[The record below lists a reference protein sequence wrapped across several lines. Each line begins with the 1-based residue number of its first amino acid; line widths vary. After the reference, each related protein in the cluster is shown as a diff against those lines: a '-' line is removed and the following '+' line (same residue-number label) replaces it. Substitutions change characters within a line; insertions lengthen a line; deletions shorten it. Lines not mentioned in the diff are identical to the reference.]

1 MHNILRNFLWSTV
14 LASLVVSVN
23 PVKTKISNDDLHFP
37 FHVIDQLDGLAL
49 PTNNTTKV
57 AENTV
62 PLILGSS

>member
-1 MHNILRNFLWSTV
+1 MHAILRNFLWSTI
-14 LASLVVSVN
+14 LASLVVPVK
-23 PVKTKISNDDLHFP
+23 PVKTKIINDDLHFP
-37 FHVIDQLDGLAL
+37 FHVIDQLEGL

>member
-1 MHNILRNFLWSTV
+1 MHDILRNFILSTI

-23 PVKTKISNDDLHFP
+23 PVKTKISDDDLHFP
-37 FHVIDQLDGLAL
+37 FHVIDQLEGL
-49 PTNNTTKV
+49 PTHNTTKV